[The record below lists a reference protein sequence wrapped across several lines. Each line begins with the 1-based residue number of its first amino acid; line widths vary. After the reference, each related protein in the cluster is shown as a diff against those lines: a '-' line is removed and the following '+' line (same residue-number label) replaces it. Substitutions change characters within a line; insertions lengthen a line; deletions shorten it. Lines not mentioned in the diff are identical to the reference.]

1 MLNYI
6 KKYKKKLI
14 ISLKILYNKIYNPK
28 IFKMLSHKRLYSKN
42 EKSETFLL
50 KLYEILKTKSYYQ
63 YINWSEDGKS
73 IVIKDITGLTKKV
86 LPKFY
91 KHHNFAS
98 FVRQL
103 NMYNFHKIRSTSS
116 SNEQIFQH
124 EKFVKDITI
133 DDVKNIKRKIHE
145 NINCVNNLNN
155 EIISNNINEENLNKY
170 INCIQNDNNNS
181 NISNNVIDN
190 ENNNINLNKNVQ
202 LVLSYLLKKTN
213 ENHSTQNL
221 LKKQIEMLT
230 QQNNILM
237 SKIENNNQQ
246 IISQNNFYKKMKGIA
261 LFFMT
266 LIMRVPQ
273 VNNNNTFNIQYQ
285 NFNSKNHFKN
295 LIYKYIDF
303 HYNKKNLNNK
313 NILSNDNMKINSIK
327 ESPTQTENENEKNNI
342 VEKNETFSINNT
354 NTNSN
359 ESTILINLKDNLS
372 SKKINESLC
381 DDLSLSSFPSH
392 NFFDIDLNLNKNN
405 SSFNLF
411 NANNNFSN

>member
-1 MLNYI
+1 
-6 KKYKKKLI
+6 
-14 ISLKILYNKIYNPK
+14 
-28 IFKMLSHKRLYSKN
+28 MLSRKRLYSKN

-124 EKFVKDITI
+124 EKFVKEITI

-145 NINCVNNLNN
+145 NLDCINNLNN

-170 INCIQNDNNNS
+170 INFVSNENNS
-181 NISNNVIDN
+181 NNNIVDN
-190 ENNNINLNKNVQ
+190 GNNNNLNKNVKV
-202 LVLSYLLKKTN
+202 VLSYLLKKTN
-213 ENHSTQNL
+213 ENYSTQNI

-230 QQNNILM
+230 QQNNLLM

-273 VNNNNTFNIQYQ
+273 VNNNNIFNIQYQ
-285 NFNSKNHFKN
+285 NCNSKNLFKN

-303 HYNKKNLNNK
+303 HYNKNNLNN
-313 NILSNDNMKINSIK
+313 NIISNNNMKINSIK
-327 ESPTQTENENEKNNI
+327 ESPTQTENENKKNNI
-342 VEKNETFSINNT
+342 VEKNETFSIS

-359 ESTILINLKDNLS
+359 ESTILINLKDNLTS
-372 SKKINESLC
+372 NKICES
-381 DDLSLSSFPSH
+381 DNLSLASFPSH
-392 NFFDIDLNLNKNN
+392 NFFDIDLNLTKNN

>member
-1 MLNYI
+1 
-6 KKYKKKLI
+6 
-14 ISLKILYNKIYNPK
+14 
-28 IFKMLSHKRLYSKN
+28 MLSRKRLYSKN

-124 EKFVKDITI
+124 EKFVKEITI

-145 NINCVNNLNN
+145 NLDCINNLNN

-170 INCIQNDNNNS
+170 INFVSNENNS
-181 NISNNVIDN
+181 NNNIVDN
-190 ENNNINLNKNVQ
+190 GNNNNLNKNVKV
-202 LVLSYLLKKTN
+202 VLSYLLKKTN
-213 ENHSTQNL
+213 ENYSTQNI

-230 QQNNILM
+230 QQNNLLM

-273 VNNNNTFNIQYQ
+273 VNNNNIFNIQYQ
-285 NFNSKNHFKN
+285 NCNSKNLFKN

-303 HYNKKNLNNK
+303 HYNKNNLNN
-313 NILSNDNMKINSIK
+313 NIISNNNMKINSIK
-327 ESPTQTENENEKNNI
+327 ESPTQTENENKKNNI
-342 VEKNETFSINNT
+342 VEKNETFSISNT
-354 NTNSN
+354 NSNSN
-359 ESTILINLKDNLS
+359 ESTILINLKDNLTS
-372 SKKINESLC
+372 NKICES
-381 DDLSLSSFPSH
+381 DNLSLASFPSH
-392 NFFDIDLNLNKNN
+392 NFFDIDLNLTKNN

>member
-1 MLNYI
+1 
-6 KKYKKKLI
+6 
-14 ISLKILYNKIYNPK
+14 
-28 IFKMLSHKRLYSKN
+28 MLSRKRLYSKN

-124 EKFVKDITI
+124 EKFVKEITI

-145 NINCVNNLNN
+145 NLDCINNLNN

-170 INCIQNDNNNS
+170 INFVSNENNS
-181 NISNNVIDN
+181 NNNIVDN
-190 ENNNINLNKNVQ
+190 GNNNNLNKNVKV
-202 LVLSYLLKKTN
+202 VLSYLLKKTN
-213 ENHSTQNL
+213 ENYSTQNI

-230 QQNNILM
+230 QQNNLLM

-273 VNNNNTFNIQYQ
+273 VNNNNIFNIQYQ
-285 NFNSKNHFKN
+285 NYNSKNLFKN

-303 HYNKKNLNNK
+303 HYNKNNLNN
-313 NILSNDNMKINSIK
+313 NIISNNNMKINSIK
-327 ESPTQTENENEKNNI
+327 ERPTQTKNENKKNNI
-342 VEKNETFSINNT
+342 VEKNETFSISNT
-354 NTNSN
+354 NSNSN
-359 ESTILINLKDNLS
+359 ESTILINLKDNLTS
-372 SKKINESLC
+372 NKICES
-381 DDLSLSSFPSH
+381 DNLSLASFPSH
-392 NFFDIDLNLNKNN
+392 NFFDIDLNLTKNN

>member
-1 MLNYI
+1 
-6 KKYKKKLI
+6 
-14 ISLKILYNKIYNPK
+14 
-28 IFKMLSHKRLYSKN
+28 MLSRKRLYSKN

-124 EKFVKDITI
+124 EKFIKEITI

-145 NINCVNNLNN
+145 NLDCINNLNN

-170 INCIQNDNNNS
+170 INFVSNENNS
-181 NISNNVIDN
+181 NNNIVDN
-190 ENNNINLNKNVQ
+190 GNNNNLNKNVKV
-202 LVLSYLLKKTN
+202 VLSYLLKKTN
-213 ENHSTQNL
+213 ENYSTQNI

-230 QQNNILM
+230 QQNNLLM

-273 VNNNNTFNIQYQ
+273 VNNNNIFNIQYQ
-285 NFNSKNHFKN
+285 NCNSKNLFKN

-303 HYNKKNLNNK
+303 HYNKNNLNN
-313 NILSNDNMKINSIK
+313 NIISNNNMKINSIK
-327 ESPTQTENENEKNNI
+327 ESPTQTENENKKNNI
-342 VEKNETFSINNT
+342 VEKNETFSISNT
-354 NTNSN
+354 NSNSN
-359 ESTILINLKDNLS
+359 ESTILINLKDNLTS
-372 SKKINESLC
+372 NKICES
-381 DDLSLSSFPSH
+381 DNLSLASFPSH

>member
-1 MLNYI
+1 
-6 KKYKKKLI
+6 
-14 ISLKILYNKIYNPK
+14 
-28 IFKMLSHKRLYSKN
+28 MLSRKRLYSKN

-133 DDVKNIKRKIHE
+133 DVVKNIKRKIHE
-145 NINCVNNLNN
+145 NLDCINNLNN

-170 INCIQNDNNNS
+170 INFVSNENNS
-181 NISNNVIDN
+181 NNNIVDN
-190 ENNNINLNKNVQ
+190 GNNNNLNKNVKV
-202 LVLSYLLKKTN
+202 VLSYLLKKTN
-213 ENHSTQNL
+213 ENYSTQNI

-230 QQNNILM
+230 QQNNLLM

-273 VNNNNTFNIQYQ
+273 VNNNNIFNIQYQ
-285 NFNSKNHFKN
+285 NCNSKNLFKN

-303 HYNKKNLNNK
+303 HYNKNNLNN
-313 NILSNDNMKINSIK
+313 NIISNNNMKINSIK
-327 ESPTQTENENEKNNI
+327 ESPTQTENENKKNNI
-342 VEKNETFSINNT
+342 VEKNETFSIS

-359 ESTILINLKDNLS
+359 ESTILINLKDNLTS
-372 SKKINESLC
+372 NKICES
-381 DDLSLSSFPSH
+381 DNLSLASFPSH
-392 NFFDIDLNLNKNN
+392 NFFDIDLNLTKNN

>member
-1 MLNYI
+1 
-6 KKYKKKLI
+6 
-14 ISLKILYNKIYNPK
+14 
-28 IFKMLSHKRLYSKN
+28 MLSRKRLYSKN

-124 EKFVKDITI
+124 EKFVKEITI

-145 NINCVNNLNN
+145 NLNCINNLNN

-170 INCIQNDNNNS
+170 INFVSNENNS
-181 NISNNVIDN
+181 NNNIVDN
-190 ENNNINLNKNVQ
+190 GNNNNLNKNVKV
-202 LVLSYLLKKTN
+202 VLSYLLKKTN
-213 ENHSTQNL
+213 ENYSTQNI

-230 QQNNILM
+230 QQNNLLM

-273 VNNNNTFNIQYQ
+273 VNNNNIFNIQYQ
-285 NFNSKNHFKN
+285 NCNSKNLFKN

-303 HYNKKNLNNK
+303 HYNKNNLNN
-313 NILSNDNMKINSIK
+313 NIISNNNMKINSIK
-327 ESPTQTENENEKNNI
+327 ESPTQTENENKKNNI
-342 VEKNETFSINNT
+342 VEKNETFSISNT
-354 NTNSN
+354 NSNSN
-359 ESTILINLKDNLS
+359 ESTILINLKDNLTS
-372 SKKINESLC
+372 NKICES
-381 DDLSLSSFPSH
+381 DNLSLASFPSH
-392 NFFDIDLNLNKNN
+392 NFFDIDLNLTKNN

>member
-1 MLNYI
+1 
-6 KKYKKKLI
+6 
-14 ISLKILYNKIYNPK
+14 
-28 IFKMLSHKRLYSKN
+28 MLSRKRLYSKN

-124 EKFVKDITI
+124 EKFVKEITI

-145 NINCVNNLNN
+145 NLDCINNLNN

-170 INCIQNDNNNS
+170 INFVSNEKNS
-181 NISNNVIDN
+181 
-190 ENNNINLNKNVQ
+190 NNNIVDNGNNNNLNKNVKV
-202 LVLSYLLKKTN
+202 VLSYLLKKTN
-213 ENHSTQNL
+213 ENYSTQNI

-230 QQNNILM
+230 QQNNLLM

-273 VNNNNTFNIQYQ
+273 VNNNNIFNIQYQ
-285 NFNSKNHFKN
+285 NCNSKNLFKN

-303 HYNKKNLNNK
+303 HYNKNNLNN
-313 NILSNDNMKINSIK
+313 NIISNNNMKINSIK
-327 ESPTQTENENEKNNI
+327 ESPTQTENENKKNNI
-342 VEKNETFSINNT
+342 VEKNETFSISNT
-354 NTNSN
+354 NSNSN
-359 ESTILINLKDNLS
+359 ESTILINLKDNLTS
-372 SKKINESLC
+372 NKICES
-381 DDLSLSSFPSH
+381 DNLSLASFPSH
-392 NFFDIDLNLNKNN
+392 NFFDIDLNLTKNN

>member
-1 MLNYI
+1 
-6 KKYKKKLI
+6 
-14 ISLKILYNKIYNPK
+14 
-28 IFKMLSHKRLYSKN
+28 MLSRKRLYSKN

-124 EKFVKDITI
+124 EKFVKEITI

-145 NINCVNNLNN
+145 NLDCINNLNN

-170 INCIQNDNNNS
+170 INFVSNENNS
-181 NISNNVIDN
+181 NNNIVDN
-190 ENNNINLNKNVQ
+190 GNNNNLNKNVKV
-202 LVLSYLLKKTN
+202 VLSYLLKKTN
-213 ENHSTQNL
+213 ENYSTQNI

-230 QQNNILM
+230 QQNNLLM

-273 VNNNNTFNIQYQ
+273 VNNNNIFNIQYQ
-285 NFNSKNHFKN
+285 NCNSKNLFKN

-303 HYNKKNLNNK
+303 HYNKNNLNN
-313 NILSNDNMKINSIK
+313 NIISNNNMKINSIK

>member
-1 MLNYI
+1 
-6 KKYKKKLI
+6 
-14 ISLKILYNKIYNPK
+14 
-28 IFKMLSHKRLYSKN
+28 MLSRKRLYSKN

-124 EKFVKDITI
+124 EKFVKEITI

-145 NINCVNNLNN
+145 NLDCINNLNN

-170 INCIQNDNNNS
+170 INFVSNENNS
-181 NISNNVIDN
+181 NNNIVDN
-190 ENNNINLNKNVQ
+190 GNNNNLNKNVKV
-202 LVLSYLLKKTN
+202 VLSYLLKKTN
-213 ENHSTQNL
+213 ENYSTQNI

-246 IISQNNFYKKMKGIA
+246 IISQNKFYKKMKGIA

-266 LIMRVPQ
+266 LIMRVPK
-273 VNNNNTFNIQYQ
+273 VNNNNIFNIQYQ
-285 NFNSKNHFKN
+285 NLNSKNHFKN

-327 ESPTQTENENEKNNI
+327 E
-342 VEKNETFSINNT
+342 
-354 NTNSN
+354 
-359 ESTILINLKDNLS
+359 NLHKQKMKM
-372 SKKINESLC
+372 KKIIL
-381 DDLSLSSFPSH
+381 
-392 NFFDIDLNLNKNN
+392 
-405 SSFNLF
+405 
-411 NANNNFSN
+411 

>member
-1 MLNYI
+1 
-6 KKYKKKLI
+6 
-14 ISLKILYNKIYNPK
+14 
-28 IFKMLSHKRLYSKN
+28 MLSRKRLYSKN

-124 EKFVKDITI
+124 EKFVKEITI

-145 NINCVNNLNN
+145 NLDCINNLNN

-170 INCIQNDNNNS
+170 INFVSNENNS
-181 NISNNVIDN
+181 NNNIVDN
-190 ENNNINLNKNVQ
+190 GNNNNLNKNVQ

-213 ENHSTQNL
+213 ENYSTQNI

-230 QQNNILM
+230 QQNNLLM

-273 VNNNNTFNIQYQ
+273 VNNNNIFNIQYQ
-285 NFNSKNHFKN
+285 NCNSKNLFKN

-303 HYNKKNLNNK
+303 HYNKNNLNN
-313 NILSNDNMKINSIK
+313 NIISNNNMKINSIK
-327 ESPTQTENENEKNNI
+327 ESPTQTENENKKNNI
-342 VEKNETFSINNT
+342 VEKNETFSISNT
-354 NTNSN
+354 NSNSN
-359 ESTILINLKDNLS
+359 ESTILINLKDNLTS
-372 SKKINESLC
+372 NKICES
-381 DDLSLSSFPSH
+381 DNLSLASFPSH
-392 NFFDIDLNLNKNN
+392 NFFDIDLNLTKNN